1 MGGKQSKPPPP
12 PAVEHKIKMESPTTI
27 NRSSG
32 FHIIELHG
40 PTAGTLVVL
49 VCLLLALAI
58 IMWRTGGWKRLQSK
72 EKRERIARGAVEEME
87 AQHQPPQR
95 AAVQWSRPRSQRP
108 PPAGPVDPSPELVRL
123 VLPIMSAL
131 AARSREEEALRRGGG
146 RFTEV
151 GQHQGRGGQRTHL
164 PSGAMWQADVD
175 GGAPEDEP
183 RSPPARL

>member
-1 MGGKQSKPPPP
+1 MGGKPSKPPTP
-12 PAVEHKIKMESPTTI
+12 PAVEQKIKMESPTTI

-49 VCLLLALAI
+49 ACLLIALAI

-72 EKRERIARGAVEEME
+72 DKRERIARGAIEEME
-87 AQHQPPQR
+87 AQQTRPQR
-95 AAVQWSRPRSQRP
+95 AAVQWSRARSQRQMQ
-108 PPAGPVDPSPELVRL
+108 AGPVDPSPELVRL

-131 AARSREEEALRRGGG
+131 AARSREEEALRRGDG

-151 GQHQGRGGQRTHL
+151 GQHRGRGGQRTRL
-164 PSGAMWQADVD
+164 PSGAMWEEEED
-175 GGAPEDEP
+175 GGAQEDEP
-183 RSPPARL
+183 RSPPVRR

>member
-58 IMWRTGGWKRLQSK
+58 IMWRTGGWKRLQLK

-87 AQHQPPQR
+87 AQQQQPQR
-95 AAVQWSRPRSQRP
+95 AAVQWSRPRRQRP
-108 PPAGPVDPSPELVRL
+108 APAGPVDPSPELVCL

-131 AARSREEEALRRGGG
+131 AARNREEEALRRGGG

-151 GQHQGRGGQRTHL
+151 GPCPGQGGRKMHP
-164 PSGAMWQADVD
+164 PSGAMWEKDED
-175 GGAPEDEP
+175 G
-183 RSPPARL
+183 